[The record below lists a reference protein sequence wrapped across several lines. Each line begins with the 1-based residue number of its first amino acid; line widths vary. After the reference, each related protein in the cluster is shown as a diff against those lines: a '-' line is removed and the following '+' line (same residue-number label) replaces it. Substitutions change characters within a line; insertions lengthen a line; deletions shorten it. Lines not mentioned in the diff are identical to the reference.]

1 MEASRI
7 LLEFSPPSFLVSVSG
22 ECFILCLYK
31 KKATT
36 ENITN
41 NENATET
48 AIATFLAGFVG
59 FVAVGFAILA
69 FEPDGDGR
77 FWLFATGGG
86 GGPVGSSLKNGM
98 SGEGGVLSGGG
109 GGGEN
114 SGGGAE
120 VAGINN
126 GWCRILLSAS
136 VVVRENENDDNN
148 MIKKKVK
155 CFMVKFSLIL

>member
-1 MEASRI
+1 VEASRI
-7 LLEFSPPSFLVSVSG
+7 LFEFSPPSFLVSVSD
-22 ECFILCLYK
+22 ECLILCLYK

-36 ENITN
+36 EKITN

-59 FVAVGFAILA
+59 FVAVGFAI
-69 FEPDGDGR
+69 DGDGR
-77 FWLFATGGG
+77 FWLFATRGG

-98 SGEGGVLSGGG
+98 TGEGGVMSGGG
-109 GGGEN
+109 GGGKN

-148 MIKKKVK
+148 VIKKKVK
-155 CFMVKFSLIL
+155 CFMVKFSIIL